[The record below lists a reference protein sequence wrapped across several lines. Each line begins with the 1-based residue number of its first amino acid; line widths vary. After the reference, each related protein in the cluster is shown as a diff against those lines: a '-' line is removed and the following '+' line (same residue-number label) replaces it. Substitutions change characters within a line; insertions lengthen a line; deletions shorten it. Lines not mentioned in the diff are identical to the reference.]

1 MSELVIDV
9 ELRRGSFTLALC
21 ESLALSGTTA
31 VFGASGSG
39 KTTLLRVI
47 AGLEP
52 AACGTIRFG
61 SAAWLE
67 TGRSL
72 PAEARAVGMIF
83 QDGRLFPH
91 LDVRDNLLY
100 PIRHGKRHGPITF
113 ERAVDALGLGP
124 LLERTTHD
132 LSGGERQR
140 IAIGRALLAA
150 PALLLMDEPLSS
162 LDRERK
168 RELLPLIRSLPERF
182 GVPVLYV
189 THDVDEVIYV
199 ANDVVLLDAGRAV
212 ARGGPADIFQSSEFS
227 ILEATVTAHA
237 DSLTL
242 ASIAGHTLRVPR
254 TQTPVGARLRLRV
267 DPRDVIVATAA
278 PVGLSIRNSFE
289 TLVRQLTPRA
299 DGLVDVR
306 LGIGDQ
312 GLTARITPDAV
323 TDLGLEPAQRVY
335 ALIKTVA
342 LNPY

>member
-1 MSELVIDV
+1 MSELLVDV
-9 ELRRGSFTLALC
+9 ELRRGSFTLTVH
-21 ESLALSGTTA
+21 ESLALTGTTA

-52 AACGTIRFG
+52 AAHGTIRFG
-61 SAAWLE
+61 NTAWLE
-67 TGRSL
+67 AGRSL
-72 PAEARAVGMIF
+72 PAEARAVGMVF

-91 LDVRDNLLY
+91 LNVRDNLMY
-100 PIRHGKRHGPITF
+100 PIRHGRRRGPITF
-113 ERAVDALGLGP
+113 DRTVGTLGLES

-140 IAIGRALLAA
+140 VAIGRALLAA

-182 GVPVLYV
+182 DVPVLYV
-189 THDVDEVIYV
+189 THDVDELIYV
-199 ANDVVLLDAGRAV
+199 ANDVVLLEAGRAV
-212 ARGGPADIFQSSEFS
+212 ARGSPADIFRSSEFS

-242 ASIAGHTLRVPR
+242 ASIAGHTLRVPH

-289 TLVRQLTPRA
+289 AQVLQLTPRA

-312 GLTARITPDAV
+312 RLTARVTPDAV
-323 TDLGLEPAQRVY
+323 TELGLEPAQRVH